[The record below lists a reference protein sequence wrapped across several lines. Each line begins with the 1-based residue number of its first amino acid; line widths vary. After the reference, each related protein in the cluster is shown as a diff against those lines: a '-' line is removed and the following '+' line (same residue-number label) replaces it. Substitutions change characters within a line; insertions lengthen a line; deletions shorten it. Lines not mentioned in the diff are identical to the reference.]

1 MKPKRSY
8 PHCDARVLH
17 APGQCSIRDQYA
29 TDLQEIRQIWGIN
42 FTGESDP
49 SKSQCPAEAAR
60 PLETINKWGG
70 NTAKP
75 NDAELFLDRLGQR
88 GGVIVSSNDLSVV
101 DIAVSRACG
110 NFYVDK
116 NSFGYAHIGKR
127 GLE

>member
-1 MKPKRSY
+1 MKPTRSY

-17 APGQCSIRDQYA
+17 APSQCSICDQYA
-29 TDLQEIRQIWGIN
+29 SDLQEIRQIWGVN

-49 SKSQCPAEAAR
+49 NKTQCPAEAAR

-75 NDAELFLDRLGQR
+75 NEAEEFLNRLGQR

-101 DIAVSRACG
+101 DIATARACG
-110 NFYVDK
+110 NFHVDK
-116 NSFGYAHIGKR
+116 NGFGYALVGRR
-127 GLE
+127 GLK